1 MEQFRQ
7 GDVLLTR
14 CEPPNIDEGRAIEQ
28 GDNIVLAEGEAT
40 GHAHRVQSRAK
51 MILWLIAAK
60 RYIEVVQAATIN
72 HEEHGKIDLDPG
84 WYEVRRQRE
93 FDAGRVRWVAD

>member
-1 MEQFRQ
+1 MIQLRQ

-14 CEPPNIDEGRAIEQ
+14 CKQPTLDGGACVEHSKS
-28 GDNIVLAEGEAT
+28 IVLAEGEVT
-40 GHAHRVQSRAK
+40 GHAHRVRSMAA
-51 MILWLIAAK
+51 MALWLIGAK
-60 RYIEVVQAATIN
+60 RYIEVIQTATIK

>member
-1 MEQFRQ
+1 MKQFRQ
-7 GDVLLTR
+7 GDVLLME
-14 CEPPNIDEGRAIEQ
+14 CDPPKLEGGEKEQ
-28 GDNIVLAEGEAT
+28 TGGNVVLAEGEAT
-40 GHAHRVQSRAK
+40 GHAHRVRSIGAVV
-51 MILWLIAAK
+51 LWMIAAK
-60 RYIEVVQAATIN
+60 RYLQVLQTATLD